1 MKKAILFL
9 LATACTVCLFVGCS
23 TDTAQSTVSQE
34 TVSEAVSSDTTVSE
48 PESMPEEAPEEQ
60 ESSAAPLEEAPAEE
74 TTTQTAAAQPNSSY
88 NAQTYTPQTT
98 ADPYADWVPY
108 HTSSPT
114 TLAEAMANG
123 YVVYHNGQ
131 CLASP
136 YYFKMV
142 SNQKVVYFKD
152 ISSEEIIDR
161 FATAN
166 QSISDYHLNPEQ
178 SSDYGTLTGI
188 TSARPQ
194 ED

>member
-9 LATACTVCLFVGCS
+9 LATACTACVFVGCS

-48 PESMPEEAPEEQ
+48 PESIPEETPEE
-60 ESSAAPLEEAPAEE
+60 ESSAEE
-74 TTTQTAAAQPNSSY
+74 TTTQTAAAQPDYSY
-88 NAQTYTPQTT
+88 NTQTT

-114 TLAEAMANG
+114 TLAQAMANG

-131 CLASP
+131 YLASP
-136 YYFKMV
+136 YYFKML

-152 ISSEEIIDR
+152 VSPRQKAETDLPLQIKASATIS
-161 FATAN
+161 
-166 QSISDYHLNPEQ
+166 
-178 SSDYGTLTGI
+178 
-188 TSARPQ
+188 
-194 ED
+194 

>member
-1 MKKAILFL
+1 
-9 LATACTVCLFVGCS
+9 
-23 TDTAQSTVSQE
+23 
-34 TVSEAVSSDTTVSE
+34 
-48 PESMPEEAPEEQ
+48 MPEEAPAE

-74 TTTQTAAAQPNSSY
+74 TTTQTAAAQPDYSY
-88 NAQTYTPQTT
+88 NTQTT

-114 TLAEAMANG
+114 TLAQAMANG

-131 CLASP
+131 YLASP
-136 YYFKMV
+136 YYFKML

-152 ISSEEIIDR
+152 VSPETESRDR

-166 QSISDYHLNPEQ
+166 QSISDYQLNSEPPGRG
-178 SSDYGTLTGI
+178 SLTGI
-188 TSARPQ
+188 TSARPK

>member
-9 LATACTVCLFVGCS
+9 LATACTACVFVGCS
-23 TDTAQSTVSQE
+23 TSTVSQE

-48 PESMPEEAPEEQ
+48 PESIP
-60 ESSAAPLEEAPAEE
+60 EEAPAEE
-74 TTTQTAAAQPNSSY
+74 TTTQTAAAQPDYSY
-88 NAQTYTPQTT
+88 NTQTT

-114 TLAEAMANG
+114 TLAQAMANG

-131 CLASP
+131 YLASP
-136 YYFKMV
+136 YYFKML

-152 ISSEEIIDR
+152 VSPETESRDR

-166 QSISDYHLNPEQ
+166 QSISDYQLNST
-178 SSDYGTLTGI
+178 SSYVSGSLTGI
-188 TSARPQ
+188 TSARPK

>member
-9 LATACTVCLFVGCS
+9 LATACTACVFVGCS

-48 PESMPEEAPEEQ
+48 PESMPEETPEE
-60 ESSAAPLEEAPAEE
+60 ESSAAPLGEAPAEE
-74 TTTQTAAAQPNSSY
+74 TTTQTAAAQPDYSY
-88 NAQTYTPQTT
+88 NTQTT

-114 TLAEAMANG
+114 TLAQAMANG

-131 CLASP
+131 YLASP
-136 YYFKMV
+136 YYFKML

-152 ISSEEIIDR
+152 VSPETESRDR

-166 QSISDYHLNPEQ
+166 QSISDYQLNST
-178 SSDYGTLTGI
+178 SSYVSGSLTGI
-188 TSARPQ
+188 TSARPK

>member
-9 LATACTVCLFVGCS
+9 LASACTVCLFVGCS
-23 TDTAQSTVSQE
+23 TDTAQS

-131 CLASP
+131 YLASP

-142 SNQKVVYFKD
+142 SNPKVYTKD
-152 ISSEEIIDR
+152 ISSSKGTVDR
-161 FATAN
+161 YATAN
-166 QSISDYHLNPEQ
+166 QSISDYHLNSEQ

>member
-9 LATACTVCLFVGCS
+9 LATACTACVFAGCS

-48 PESMPEEAPEEQ
+48 PESIPEETPAE

-74 TTTQTAAAQPNSSY
+74 TTTQTAAAQPDYSY
-88 NAQTYTPQTT
+88 NTQTT

-114 TLAEAMANG
+114 TLAQAMANG

-131 CLASP
+131 YLASP
-136 YYFKMV
+136 YYFKML
-142 SNQKVVYFKD
+142 SNQTVVYFKD
-152 ISSEEIIDR
+152 ISPETESIDR

-166 QSISDYHLNPEQ
+166 QSISDYHLNST
-178 SSDYGTLTGI
+178 SSYVPGSLTGI
-188 TSARPQ
+188 TSALPK

>member
-9 LATACTVCLFVGCS
+9 LATACTACVFVGCS

-48 PESMPEEAPEEQ
+48 PESMPEEAPAE

-74 TTTQTAAAQPNSSY
+74 TTTQTAAAQPNYSY
-88 NAQTYTPQTT
+88 NTQTT

-114 TLAEAMANG
+114 TLAQAMANG

-131 CLASP
+131 YLASP
-136 YYFKMV
+136 YYFKML
-142 SNQKVVYFKD
+142 SNPKVYTKD
-152 ISSEEIIDR
+152 ISSEEITNR
-161 FATAN
+161 AATAN
-166 QSISDYHLNPEQ
+166 QSISDYQLNST
-178 SSDYGTLTGI
+178 SSYVSGSLTGI
-188 TSARPQ
+188 TSARPK

>member
-9 LATACTVCLFVGCS
+9 LATACTACVFVGCS

-48 PESMPEEAPEEQ
+48 PESTPEETPAE

-74 TTTQTAAAQPNSSY
+74 TTTQTAAAQPDYSY
-88 NAQTYTPQTT
+88 NTQTT

-114 TLAEAMANG
+114 TLAQAMANG

-131 CLASP
+131 YLASP
-136 YYFKMV
+136 YYFKML
-142 SNQKVVYFKD
+142 SNPKVYTKD
-152 ISSEEIIDR
+152 ISSEEIINR
-161 FATAN
+161 AATAN
-166 QSISDYHLNPEQ
+166 QSISDYQLNSEPPGRG
-178 SSDYGTLTGI
+178 SLTGI
-188 TSARPQ
+188 TSARPK

>member
-9 LATACTVCLFVGCS
+9 LATACTACVFVGCS

-48 PESMPEEAPEEQ
+48 PESIPEETPAE

-74 TTTQTAAAQPNSSY
+74 TTTQTAAAQPDYSY
-88 NAQTYTPQTT
+88 NTQTT

-114 TLAEAMANG
+114 TLAQAMANG

-131 CLASP
+131 YLASP
-136 YYFKMV
+136 YYFKML
-142 SNQKVVYFKD
+142 SNPKVYTKD
-152 ISSEEIIDR
+152 ISSEEITNR
-161 FATAN
+161 AATAN
-166 QSISDYHLNPEQ
+166 QSISDYHLNST
-178 SSDYGTLTGI
+178 SSYVSGSLTGI
-188 TSARPQ
+188 TSARPK